1 MTKLSI
7 VIPVLNEAKNIIKL
21 VEEIKKEKKLL
32 NLNNFELIIIDDN
45 STDNSKIILD
55 AIKQKNKFLRYHIR
69 KNKKRDLTKSCLLGF
84 DKAVYPNI
92 LVMDGDLQHPPK
104 YIKYMLNVFISG
116 DYDIVVGARNL
127 LKKRDPGLSYIR
139 YISSLIIILIINFLL
154 GNKTKDPM
162 SGFFLFKKE
171 IYKKNKKNLYGV
183 GYKILADLIYS
194 SNSSLKVI
202 DKDIFFDKRKSGKSK
217 MNIKVLFQL
226 IIFIISK
233 FFKRF

>member
-1 MTKLSI
+1 
-7 VIPVLNEAKNIIKL
+7 
-21 VEEIKKEKKLL
+21 
-32 NLNNFELIIIDDN
+32 
-45 STDNSKIILD
+45 
-55 AIKQKNKFLRYHIR
+55 
-69 KNKKRDLTKSCLLGF
+69 
-84 DKAVYPNI
+84 
-92 LVMDGDLQHPPK
+92 
-104 YIKYMLNVFISG
+104 MLNVFISG

-139 YISSLIIILIINFLL
+139 YISSLIIILTINFLL

-171 IYKKNKKNLYGV
+171 IYKINKKNLYGA

-194 SNSSLKVI
+194 SNSPLKVI

-226 IIFIISK
+226 IIFIINK